1 VVTKTPDPTCTP
13 TYKGTNAPT
22 TQVRDALVASGAKQF
37 WVGVQRPADLVGPL
51 PVITVP
57 ANLMKAIAWQES
69 GWQSAII
76 ACDGGIGTM
85 QLMAG
90 TVTQINNRFGTNH
103 DVNTLTGNTD
113 LGANYI
119 QWLIMYFGLYY
130 FGQNFD
136 LSLAAPI
143 GAGGAELSLVQVV
156 VAAYNV
162 GPAALENEDNTL
174 SVPNWQY
181 VNNVLALRT
190 SCECLAF

>member
-1 VVTKTPDPTCTP
+1 M
-13 TYKGTNAPT
+13 
-22 TQVRDALVASGAKQF
+22 
-37 WVGVQRPADLVGPL
+37 

-85 QLMAG
+85 QIMPG
-90 TVTQINNRFGTNH
+90 TVSQINHRFGTSHN
-103 DVNTLTGNTD
+103 VNTLDGNTD
-113 LGANYI
+113 LGANYL
-119 QWLIMYFGLYY
+119 QWLMMYFGLFY

-136 LSLAAPI
+136 LSVAAPI
-143 GAGGAELSLVQVV
+143 GAGGANS
-156 VAAYNV
+156 ASSRWWSPRITS
-162 GPAALENEDNTL
+162 GPAALENDDNTL
-174 SVPNWQY
+174 SIPNWPY